1 MRNREYKQYAVTRQM
16 TVPAFIKTAVKTLK
30 RIKKVLGHKV
40 SLKFFES
47 ETKYSQALRLQLES
61 NDSKYVFILREKKK

>member
-1 MRNREYKQYAVTRQM
+1 MKPRKYKQYAVTRQLPFP
-16 TVPAFIKTAVKTLK
+16 VFIKTAFKTLK
-30 RIKKVLGHKV
+30 RLKKVLGHKV

>member
-16 TVPAFIKTAVKTLK
+16 PVPAFIKTAVKTIK
-30 RIKKVLGHKV
+30 RMKKILGHKV